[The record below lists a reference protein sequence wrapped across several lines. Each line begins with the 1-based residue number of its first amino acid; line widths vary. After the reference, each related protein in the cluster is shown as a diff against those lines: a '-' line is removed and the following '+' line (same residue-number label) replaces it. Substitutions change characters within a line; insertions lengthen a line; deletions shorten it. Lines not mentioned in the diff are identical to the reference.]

1 MDIIETIEKELGDS
15 TLSRYKCLDGT
26 EISTNVGYIC
36 QWFDE
41 YKKHIKNNSNLS
53 NSRLTCKE
61 KEQLL
66 KFFLTHC
73 VIEQIDDI
81 EKSVCPYKIEFFGTE
96 SINKEY
102 GQLIIKAMDN
112 LRGDAL
118 CLN

>member
-26 EISTNVGYIC
+26 EISTDVGYIC

-41 YKKHIKNNSNLS
+41 YKKHIKNNSNLP
-53 NSRLTCKE
+53 NSGLTYKE

-73 VIEQIDDI
+73 AIEQTDDL
-81 EKSVCPYKIEFFGTE
+81 EKAVCPYMIKFFGTE
-96 SINKEY
+96 TINKKY
-102 GQLIIKAMDN
+102 GQLILKAIDN
-112 LRGDAL
+112 LMDTIS
-118 CLN
+118 